1 MDTINLTHVPLAE
14 VQPGSLLLIGATD
27 TDLEQYFAI
36 AVDGAAGA
44 RPRTR
49 WVSFRA
55 DRGAL
60 RAVRTELVART
71 EARPTGAESGADTL
85 PSSPIYTS
93 KSGPMFVTCPC
104 SSQVTCWHT
113 AHDSCW
119 SSPQPQTHGRRSLTW
134 AAEKSDE
141 LSVVSV
147 AVITHWNIYVRS
159 ADGHRLCLVDTK
171 SHKQA
176 SAH

>member
-1 MDTINLTHVPLAE
+1 MDTINLTHVPLTE

-27 TDLEQYFAI
+27 GDPEQYFAI
-36 AVDGAAGA
+36 AVDGATGA
-44 RPRTR
+44 QSATR

-60 RAVRTELVART
+60 RAVRTELSPTQKPERLVLNLGQHFALEPNLYEQVRTDVRDLSALKPGDLLAHGVRQLLVVA
-71 EARPTGAESGADTL
+71 AAADKRPQVIDLVSGE
-85 PSSPIYTS
+85 
-93 KSGPMFVTCPC
+93 VN
-104 SSQVTCWHT
+104 
-113 AHDSCW
+113 
-119 SSPQPQTHGRRSLTW
+119 
-134 AAEKSDE
+134 E

-159 ADGHRLCLVDTK
+159 AEGQRLCLVDTK

-176 SAH
+176 TAH

>member
-14 VQPGSLLLIGATD
+14 VQPGSLLLIGAID

-44 RPRTR
+44 SSATR

-60 RAVRTELVART
+60 RAVRTELAPAQKPDRLVLDLGQNFTLEPNLYEQVRTDVRDLSVLKPGDLLAHGARQLLVVA
-71 EARPTGAESGADTL
+71 AAAADTRPQVVDL
-85 PSSPIYTS
+85 A
-93 KSGPMFVTCPC
+93 SGEVN
-104 SSQVTCWHT
+104 
-113 AHDSCW
+113 
-119 SSPQPQTHGRRSLTW
+119 
-134 AAEKSDE
+134 E
-141 LSVVSV
+141 LSMVSV
-147 AVITHWNIYVRS
+147 AVINHWNIYVRS